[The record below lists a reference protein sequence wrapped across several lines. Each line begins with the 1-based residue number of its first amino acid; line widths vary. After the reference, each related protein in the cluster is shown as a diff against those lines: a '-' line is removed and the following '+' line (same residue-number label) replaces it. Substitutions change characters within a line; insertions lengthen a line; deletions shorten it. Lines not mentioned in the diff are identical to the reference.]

1 MFQRQRTGS
10 VVCPSCGKLVG
21 VNDKKCYNCGRPA
34 PGMFGFAGGLRALG
48 TDFGF
53 VTFVTWSCV
62 LFFLASLAA
71 DPSAAGGGGG
81 LFRFLSPSGQ
91 ALFGFGASGALP
103 VFHYGRWWTVLSAGW
118 LHGSLLHIFFNLMW
132 VRQLGALTV
141 EFYGPGRTAIIY
153 TTSCA
158 TGFLATSCVGYFLPF
173 LPWPFGGAPITVGAS
188 APLFGLLGALLY
200 YGRRGGGGAHLNQ
213 QIKTWA
219 VVLFLFG
226 FIMQGVDNWAHL
238 GGLAG
243 GYGIAH
249 VLNPMRQE
257 RGDHLL
263 IGLVLLV
270 ASIAPIVFTTVR
282 FLLSLAGVNF

>member
-10 VVCPSCGKLVG
+10 VVCPSCGRLVG
-21 VNDKKCYNCGRPA
+21 VNDKTCYHCGRPA
-34 PGMFGFAGGLRALG
+34 PGMFGFAGALKKLG
-48 TDFGF
+48 NDFGL
-53 VTFVTWSCV
+53 VTVVTWGCV
-62 LFFLASLAA
+62 LFYIATLAA
-71 DPSAAGGGGG
+71 DPSAAMGGS
-81 LFRFLSPSGQ
+81 LFRFLSPSGP
-91 ALFGFGASGALP
+91 ALFAFGASGAYP
-103 VFHYGRWWTVLSAGW
+103 VFQEGHWWSILSAGW

-141 EFYGPGRTAIIY
+141 EFYGTGRAAIIY
-153 TTSCA
+153 TVSCA

-173 LPWPFGGAPITVGAS
+173 LPWPFGGAPLTIGAS

-219 VVLFLFG
+219 AVLFLFG

-249 VLNPMRQE
+249 VMNPMKPE
-257 RGDHLL
+257 RADHL
-263 IGLVLLV
+263 IVGLLLV
-270 ASIAPIVFTTVR
+270 GVSIAPIVITLVR
-282 FLLSLAGVNF
+282 FLLSLAGV